1 VLRGLPPEVGVI
13 SAIAFCVA
21 LGFGIV
27 APAIPIY
34 AKSFGVSSFAA
45 GAVISVFAGM
55 RLLSAPVA
63 GLAIDRIGER
73 RILTWGLL
81 IVSVSSILAGLARDY
96 PELLALRGIGGV
108 GSSMFTVSA
117 MALMLKVVAA
127 NQRGR
132 AAGAFQ
138 AGFLLGGVAGPAV
151 GGLVLA
157 WSVRAPFFV
166 YAVTLL
172 LAAAVAWRLLPGEP
186 PGQPVRE
193 DSAAPTTAGF
203 DREGNTARA
212 SDGSSP
218 DTATATTP
226 DSGQE
231 RHKAPDDPLPDVPA
245 LPETAAPT
253 DFVPS
258 SNSRPATEL
267 PPTDPIETTPA
278 PPPLGAPERD
288 DPSPD
293 ASAPIDTPAIST
305 RGQTD
310 PPADAGQPEDVPP
323 TLRQALGNR
332 AYWAALLANL
342 TTGFVTFGLR
352 FSLVPLFVVEGLRA
366 DAWVAGVGFLIAAAT
381 QAILLLPA
389 GRLSDERGRR
399 PALLIGG
406 ALTVLGMVALAVSG
420 ASWMFLAAMAISGT
434 AAAFMGSAPAATAGD
449 VVGASGKGTVIA
461 VFQMTA
467 DLGSIVGP
475 LLAGL
480 LADSLGFG
488 AAFAVGAA
496 VASVAL
502 VAAGRMQETLVASA
516 KEHSSKT

>member
-1 VLRGLPPEVGVI
+1 MLDRVRRTPVLKGLPPEVGVI

-55 RLLSAPVA
+55 RLVSAPVA

-96 PELLALRGIGGV
+96 TELLVLRGIGGV

-166 YAVTLL
+166 YAVALL
-172 LAAAVAWRLLPGEP
+172 LAAAVAWRLLPAEP
-186 PGQPVRE
+186 PGQPIGETTDRPDAD
-193 DSAAPTTAGF
+193 DSDAAPQT
-203 DREGNTARA
+203 
-212 SDGSSP
+212 
-218 DTATATTP
+218 
-226 DSGQE
+226 
-231 RHKAPDDPLPDVPA
+231 
-245 LPETAAPT
+245 
-253 DFVPS
+253 
-258 SNSRPATEL
+258 PATQQ
-267 PPTDPIETTPA
+267 PSTD
-278 PPPLGAPERD
+278 
-288 DPSPD
+288 
-293 ASAPIDTPAIST
+293 
-305 RGQTD
+305 
-310 PPADAGQPEDVPP
+310 PP
-323 TLRQALGNR
+323 TLRRALGDR
-332 AYWAALLANL
+332 AYWAALMANL

-366 DAWVAGVGFLIAAAT
+366 DAWVAGVGFLIAAVT
-381 QAILLLPA
+381 QALLLLPA

-406 ALTVLGMVALAVSG
+406 ALTVLGMVALAFSG
-420 ASWMFLAAMAISGT
+420 ASWMFLVAMGISGT

-467 DLGSIVGP
+467 DLGAIVGP

-496 VASVAL
+496 VATVAL
-502 VAAGRMQETLVASA
+502 VAAARMQETLVLSA
-516 KEHSSKT
+516 KV

>member
-1 VLRGLPPEVGVI
+1 MLERVGRTPVLRGLPPEVGVI
-13 SAIAFCVA
+13 AAIAFCVA

-55 RLLSAPVA
+55 RLVTAPVA
-63 GLAIDRIGER
+63 GVAIDRVGER

-81 IVSVSSILAGLARDY
+81 IVSVSSILAGLARNY
-96 PELLALRGIGGV
+96 TELIVLRGIGGL
-108 GSSMFTVSA
+108 GSSMFTVAA

-172 LAAAVAWRLLPGEP
+172 LAAAVAWRLLPAEP
-186 PGQPVRE
+186 AGHPIDDPQDTLPNDHE
-193 DSAAPTTAGF
+193 PTA
-203 DREGNTARA
+203 DA
-212 SDGSSP
+212 
-218 DTATATTP
+218 TATAA
-226 DSGQE
+226 G
-231 RHKAPDDPLPDVPA
+231 
-245 LPETAAPT
+245 AAPIGQHLPVAT
-253 DFVPS
+253 PPS
-258 SNSRPATEL
+258 
-267 PPTDPIETTPA
+267 
-278 PPPLGAPERD
+278 LG
-288 DPSPD
+288 
-293 ASAPIDTPAIST
+293 
-305 RGQTD
+305 
-310 PPADAGQPEDVPP
+310 
-323 TLRQALGNR
+323 QALR
-332 AYWAALLANL
+332 DKAYWAALMANL
-342 TTGFVTFGLR
+342 TNGFVTFGLR

-381 QAILLLPA
+381 QALLLLPA
-389 GRLSDERGRR
+389 GKLSDEKGRR

-406 ALTVLGMVALAVSG
+406 ALTALGMIALAVSG
-420 ASWMFLAAMAISGT
+420 ASWAFFVAMAVSGT

-467 DLGSIVGP
+467 DLGAIVGP

-496 VASVAL
+496 VAVLAL
-502 VAAGRMQETLVASA
+502 VAAARMRETLVPPTKS
-516 KEHSSKT
+516 